1 MWYRRIV
8 VLVVAVP
15 MVMAGL
21 MLEPAVAADSQ
32 PPAAKWIPQNSVL
45 VIEAVEPGPVLDLL
59 LAPRM
64 AKAVTSLP
72 IFQAQ
77 ASQPGFQ
84 QFMGMISFLEIKLE
98 TKWPVGVRKL
108 LGGGVTFAALPE
120 DAVALIVDSEDAE
133 LLNELHEVIVAFA
146 RTQAENQG
154 KPERVR
160 SAEYRD
166 VTAWTLGPGQAHA
179 IIGNRLVITN
189 NPKALIKV
197 LDVRAHPDG
206 PSLASLPAY
215 QASKKAAGSDAAAT
229 AFLNLGILN
238 QVPNVRKALTNE
250 QNPLTTLL
258 FSGMSA
264 ALVESN
270 WLALGARV
278 EGDTLR
284 INAAVDGAVTDP
296 TGPAAFS
303 VAEEPEKGSLPNL
316 SVPRQIASMSLYRDL
331 HGFYAAKDELFPERT
346 SGLIF
351 FENMMGIFFS
361 GRDLTDEVLAQLKPE
376 VRVVVAC
383 QDYDPA
389 VGTPAM
395 QIPAFAF
402 VFGLYD
408 PENFPEVAE
417 EAWQAALGL
426 INFTRGQA
434 ALPKMIIDKLE
445 HADTKFTVAYFS
457 SKELESREKIDTRFN
472 IRPSLAKVGDFLI
485 LSSTESLTKDLIDA
499 LGKEAGGTVKP
510 LAEVHSVLEIDGEQ
524 LAAILGA
531 NRDGMVRNNMVEEG
545 RTREEAEAGMDVL
558 FSVIEL
564 LGQAKLDVASHNG
577 QSEATLELNLNLPG
591 E

>member
-1 MWYRRIV
+1 
-8 VLVVAVP
+8 
-15 MVMAGL
+15 MAGL
-21 MLEPAVAADSQ
+21 AFEPALAADSQ
-32 PPAAKWIPQNSVL
+32 PPAAKWIPQNSLL
-45 VIEAVEPGPVLDLL
+45 VIEAVEPAPVLDLL

-64 AKAVTSLP
+64 SKAVTSLP

-84 QFMGMISFLEIKLE
+84 QFLGLISFLEIKLE
-98 TKWPVGVRKL
+98 TKWPAGVRKL

-120 DAVALIVDSEDAE
+120 DAVAVIVDSEDAK

-146 RTQAENQG
+146 RQQADNQG
-154 KPERVR
+154 KPEQVR
-160 SAEYRD
+160 SADYRG

-179 IIGNRLVITN
+179 IIGNRLVMTN
-189 NPKALIKV
+189 KPKALIKV
-197 LDVRAHPDG
+197 LDVRANPDG

-215 QASKKAAGSDAAAT
+215 QAAKKAAGPDAAAT
-229 AFLNLGILN
+229 AFLNLGILT
-238 QVPNVRKALTNE
+238 QVPNVRKALTSE
-250 QNPLTTLL
+250 QNPLVALL
-258 FSGMSA
+258 LSGMSA

-278 EGDTLR
+278 EGDALK

-303 VAEEPEKGSLPNL
+303 VATEPEKGSLPNL
-316 SVPRQIASMSLYRDL
+316 TVPRQIASMSLYRDL

-361 GRDLTDEVLAQLKPE
+361 GRDLTEEVLAQLKPE
-376 VRVVVAC
+376 VRVLVAT

-389 VGTPAM
+389 VGTPGL
-395 QIPAFAF
+395 QIPSFAF

-434 ALPKMIIDKLE
+434 ALPKLIIDKPI
-445 HADTKFTVAYFS
+445 HADTKFTTAYFAY
-457 SKELESREKIDTRFN
+457 KELEDRENIDSRFN
-472 IRPSLAKVGDFLI
+472 FRPSLAKVADYLI

-499 LGKEAGGTVKP
+499 IGKEDGDKLKP
-510 LAEVHSVLEIDGEQ
+510 LAEVHSVLEIDGAE
-524 LAAILGA
+524 LAAILNA

-545 RTREEAEAGMDVL
+545 KTREEAEAGIDVL
-558 FSVIEL
+558 LSILKL
-564 LGQAKLDVASHNG
+564 LGQARLDVASHNG
-577 QSEATLELNLNLPG
+577 QSEASLELKLNLPG